1 MKKYLTVML
10 ILFFYN
16 AFSQFQKDEGITVRF
31 NKEIEATYSIYKTPI
46 RINQVKLKSEIDYS
60 TNEGLIQSFFSASNR
75 EWAFSDYIDKR
86 QKIVRD
92 EEHFKAVSK
101 RDVFNNY
108 IQIETIYY
116 YNYEGR
122 NMAFVKYS
130 FIIDK
135 IPFPLTGVLSTE
147 KVNNKWY
154 ISDLLNQ
161 RYITN
166 VFSKLEPSILLELL
180 KGKSDNNKF
189 INELIEE
196 TRNEKNI
203 LDFKKLNNL
212 LQNWEEKE
220 ETEKLHK
227 VKDKRL
233 VLENFKSPKAIIN
246 SIPQIYKI
254 KSSQS
259 FILEKCFFL
268 KYSSS
273 ENKLIDNEKTKKNYK
288 GKPEF
293 NLVSTDEKTLVH
305 KFVFEDNNSIYSIIK
320 YGVNNVYKAILLK
333 KLNGTTYKEV
343 TNEYLDWV
351 NFFRRIKSELFY
363 DLYTNENLIELKNQI
378 INDERI
384 LDIDKFIE
392 VVNKNE
398 LLLSDYIDK

>member
-1 MKKYLTVML
+1 ML
-10 ILFFYN
+10 MLSLYN
-16 AFSQFQKDEGITVRF
+16 AFSQFQKNEGIAVSF
-31 NKEIEATYSIYKTPI
+31 NKEMEATYSVYENPI
-46 RINQVKLKSEIDYS
+46 RINQIKLKSEIDYS
-60 TNEGLIQSFFSASNR
+60 TNKGLIQSFFSASNR
-75 EWAFSDYIDKR
+75 EWALSDYIDKR

-92 EEHFKAVSK
+92 EEHFNAVRK

-161 RYITN
+161 IYIVN
-166 VFSKLEPSILLELL
+166 IFSKLEPSILLELL
-180 KGKSDNNKF
+180 EGKSDNKF
-189 INELIEE
+189 INELIEK

-203 LDFKKLNNL
+203 LEFKKLNNL

-233 VLENFKSPKAIIN
+233 IFEDFKSPKAIVN
-246 SIPQIYKI
+246 STPQIYKI

-259 FILEKCFFL
+259 FILEKCYFS

-273 ENKLIDNEKTKKNYK
+273 ENKLIDNEKVKKSYK

-293 NLVSTDEKTLVH
+293 NLINTDEKTLVH
-305 KFVFEDNNSIYSIIK
+305 KFVFEDNNNTYNIIK
-320 YGVNNVYKAILLK
+320 YRVNNVFRVILLK
-333 KLNGTTYKEV
+333 KVGGTYAEV
-343 TNEYLDWV
+343 NNEYINWV
-351 NFFRRIKSELFY
+351 KLFKRIKPELFY
-363 DLYTNENLIELKNQI
+363 DLYTSDDLINFKREI
-378 INDERI
+378 IIDRT

-392 VVNKNE
+392 VVNKNDS
-398 LLLSDYIDK
+398 LLSRYIDN